1 MDTTTKLKLPDVTLI
16 LLSGLGYRQ
25 KANVH
30 ALEYSQK
37 GIEFGAVKYI
47 QLGEIKDIDSWSK
60 AAIYELP
67 KYVDTK
73 FCLLIHEN
81 GFVVNPEQW
90 NPDWLNYDFI
100 GAPWPLPQDPVS
112 YRDEAGDLV
121 RVGNSVSI
129 RSKFLLDAMA
139 SREWRPYFG
148 FYNEDGFIT
157 CHNRKWFEGIGGKYA
172 PIEVAKYFSR
182 ELDIPEN
189 ADVTKPFVFHYNRV
203 IPGRNEE
210 FKHLILEDKT

>member
-1 MDTTTKLKLPDVTLI
+1 MKSLPNVTLI

-30 ALEYSQK
+30 ALGYSQQ

-47 QLGEIKDIDSWSK
+47 QIGAIKDIDSWSK

-67 KYVDTK
+67 KHVDTE

-81 GFVVNPEQW
+81 GFVVNPEAW
-90 NPDWLNYDFI
+90 NDDWLNYDYI
-100 GAPWPLPQDPVS
+100 GAPWPLPQDDFS

-129 RSKFLLDAMA
+129 RSKKLMDLAA
-139 SREWRPYFG
+139 QREWKSYFG
-148 FYNEDGFIT
+148 YFNEDGFIT
-157 CHNRKWFEGIGGKYA
+157 CHNRKWLESQGCKFA
-172 PIEVAKYFSR
+172 PIEVAKHFSR

-189 ADVTKPFVFHYNRV
+189 QDVDKPFCFHYNRV
-203 IPGRNEE
+203 IPGRNVEY
-210 FKHLILEDKT
+210 KHLILEDKS